1 MNDSTRPAVSVGD
14 AFATVVTL
22 ASDMALTEEMVAQD
36 PERLAPLRAEQKKA
50 LDVVEAFLKVH
61 LYGDCKCG

>member
-1 MNDSTRPAVSVGD
+1 MSDSTRPEVSVGD

-22 ASDMALTEEMVAQD
+22 AAEWALTEEAVLQD
-36 PERLAPLRAEQKKA
+36 PERLAPLRAEQKQA

-61 LYGDCKCG
+61 LYGDCKCA